1 MYTFTCSSGR
11 NSMGLSSMSNWE
23 PFFDFGATASHVL
36 LMTLVLAY
44 RGNFESERKS
54 GGTRT

>member
-23 PFFDFGATASHVL
+23 PFFVFGATVSHVL
-36 LMTLVLAY
+36 LITLVLAY
-44 RGNFESERKS
+44 RGNFEK
-54 GGTRT
+54 